1 MISQTLREARQAEEA
16 FEKRIT
22 KEQRPMFHLTPRT
35 GWMNDPNG
43 FTYYQGKYHLFYQ
56 YYPYDSHWGLMHWG
70 HAVSEDLLHWQYAP
84 AALAPDEYHDKD
96 GVFSGNAVQLADG
109 RLLLAYTGVLEM
121 MDENCQKSCLQ
132 TQCLAV
138 GDGIDFEKVSDN
150 PVITSDM
157 IPEGGSRRDFRDPK
171 LWRAPDGTFRML
183 VANRPADQS
192 GQLLLYKSTDGFHW
206 EFGSIFAENRNRF
219 GRMWECPDFFELDGK
234 AVLLVSPQD
243 MLPDGFEYHNGNGT
257 VCLTGSFDPVSE
269 TFVDEDNQ
277 AVDYGI
283 DFYAMQTVLS
293 PDGRRIMIGWMQ
305 NWDTIGTHD
314 ARDPWFGQM
323 SLPRELRI
331 RDGKL
336 FQYPIQEL
344 EKYRKNKVEYD
355 HLRLKGNGIIT
366 SAYSKP
372 KDVMR
377 GLQLPG
383 VSGRCL
389 DMEVIVSRPE
399 GEELFNKFTISLA
412 ADEQNHTNI
421 SFRPRESIVKIDR
434 KFSGSRRAVIHQ
446 RRAQVEMQDDQIKFR
461 IILDRFS
468 VEVFINDGSKVMTM
482 TLGTR
487 QSADGVFFACDKD
500 VIISVTKYELQ
511 L

>member
-1 MISQTLREARQAEEA
+1 
-16 FEKRIT
+16 
-22 KEQRPMFHLTPRT
+22 
-35 GWMNDPNG
+35 
-43 FTYYQGKYHLFYQ
+43 
-56 YYPYDSHWGLMHWG
+56 
-70 HAVSEDLLHWQYAP
+70 
-84 AALAPDEYHDKD
+84 
-96 GVFSGNAVQLADG
+96 
-109 RLLLAYTGVLEM
+109 
-121 MDENCQKSCLQ
+121 
-132 TQCLAV
+132 
-138 GDGIDFEKVSDN
+138 
-150 PVITSDM
+150 
-157 IPEGGSRRDFRDPK
+157 
-171 LWRAPDGTFRML
+171 ML

-283 DFYAMQTVLS
+283 DFYAMQTLLS

-331 RDGKL
+331 RDGNL
-336 FQYPIQEL
+336 YQYPIREL
-344 EKYRKNKVEYD
+344 ELYRRNKVEYD

-372 KDVMR
+372 KDVTR

-412 ADEQNHTNI
+412 ADEQYHTNI
-421 SFRPRESIVKIDR
+421 SFRPGESIVKIDR

-446 RRAQVEMQDDQIKFR
+446 RRAQVEMQDDQVKFR

-487 QSADGVFFACDKD
+487 QSADGIFFACDKD
-500 VIISVTKYELQ
+500 VILNVTKYELQ